1 MARSFNGTSDVISI
15 GTSTTLDFADPTPF
29 TVAVWAYAATV
40 TSGNLMSVFE
50 KGYDGAFEQWFLRF
64 NDGPPLTLQFGGFGS
79 GQATLT
85 SSTVTTGTWYHVAG
99 TYVPTSGG
107 NGNWALYVNGI
118 SVATATNT
126 QGPEHSAEPPAI
138 GAAIFSGAPQ
148 RFLNGRAADAAGWNV
163 VLSAGEIAALANG
176 ARPNTIRPTALQGWW
191 PLDGLQSPEPD
202 LSGKATNGT
211 VTGTALAP
219 GGPPVMQFTPRW
231 PQVLAPPASA
241 GSVGT
246 ANGIGAASA
255 VSAATKTSVGT
266 ANGIGAAAGVG
277 ASTAKAAGTANGIG
291 AAAATAGTAGS
302 VGTANGVG
310 AAAGVGKSTA
320 AAAGTAAGVAAA
332 SGVGASTAKA
342 AGTAA
347 AVGAAAGVGLGVK
360 VATGTAN
367 GVGAAAAVGK
377 STAAATGTAAGI
389 GGAAATAAGTSP
401 ASGIANGVC
410 TASGR
415 GAFIIAK
422 QIPINKISV
431 LLSSFSGKSVLTDN
445 DGSSSVGP
453 A

>member
-1 MARSFNGTSDVISI
+1 
-15 GTSTTLDFADPTPF
+15 
-29 TVAVWAYAATV
+29 
-40 TSGNLMSVFE
+40 MSVFE

-64 NDGPPLTLQFGGFGS
+64 NGSNPSSIEFGGFGS
-79 GQATLT
+79 GQGTVT
-85 SSTVTTGTWYHVAG
+85 SSSSASANTWYHIAG
-99 TYVPTSGG
+99 TYVSGG
-107 NGNWALYVNGI
+107 NSLGTWTLYVNGI
-118 SVATATNT
+118 SVGSNVNDA
-126 QGPEHSAEPPAI
+126 GPVHSAEPPAI
-138 GAAIFSGAPQ
+138 GAAIFSGKCASEI
-148 RFLNGRAADAAGWNV
+148 FTVMTNGCACRTPRGWNV
-163 VLSAGEIAALANG
+163 VNLTRREKLLHLPTG

-191 PLDGLQSPEPD
+191 PLDGLKSPEPD

-211 VTGTALAP
+211 LTGTSLAP
-219 GGPPVMQFTPRW
+219 GPPVMQFTPRW
-231 PQVLAPPASA
+231 PQVLAPASA
-241 GSVGT
+241 TGSVGT

-367 GVGAAAAVGK
+367 GIGAAAAVGK

-389 GGAAATAAGTSP
+389 GGAAAKAAGTSP
-401 ASGIANGVC
+401 AAGIANGVC

-445 DGSSSVGP
+445 DGSSSIGL